1 MVIRGDESN
10 TVTLSK
16 CCRPIRGDSII
27 GYLQKKQGLI
37 VHTSECP
44 IARAQRNI
52 DNLRWIDLE
61 WDTQTDLDI
70 NFPVALSVIAVNEK
84 GLLAKVASRIADAG
98 ANIADV
104 SLETHSGDA
113 DIRIIIDVTD
123 RSHLAQVFKAV
134 RTLRQ
139 VKKISRRFSKASKN

>member
-1 MVIRGDESN
+1 M
-10 TVTLSK
+10 
-16 CCRPIRGDSII
+16 
-27 GYLQKKQGLI
+27 I
-37 VHTSECP
+37 VHTADCP
-44 IARAQRNI
+44 VARAQRNL

-70 NFPVALSVIAVNEK
+70 SFPVALSVIAINEK

-123 RSHLAQVFKAV
+123 RSHLAHVFKAV

-139 VKKISRRFSKASKN
+139 VKKISRRFSKPSKNQ